1 MIKPFKFFRGY
12 TYSDEFT
19 LLSIP
24 RRMSGRTISQDLVP
38 VQPMGP
44 PSYML
49 NRYNT
54 ADIASLADLS
64 NEVNNLVRSP
74 EYIPAG
80 YVSIP
85 IQFNYDSFVISRV
98 RTKMRRNINWRG
110 YETSIQEREG
120 AVIILKIVSGIN
132 IGGMFH
138 IVYLITRDGNTENYR
153 VSVPLVNLQRRG

>member
-1 MIKPFKFFRGY
+1 MIKPFKLLKGY

-19 LLSIP
+19 LP
-24 RRMSGRTISQDLVP
+24 TARRMSGRTIAQ
-38 VQPMGP
+38 
-44 PSYML
+44 
-49 NRYNT
+49 
-54 ADIASLADLS
+54 DLS
-64 NEVNNLVRSP
+64 NQVQQIVRSP

-85 IQFNYDSFVISRV
+85 IQFNYDGFVISRV

-132 IGGMFH
+132 IGGMFQ
-138 IVYLITRDGNTENYR
+138 ILYLITRDGNTERHN
-153 VSVPLVNLQRRG
+153 VSVPLVELQRRG

>member
-1 MIKPFKFFRGY
+1 MIKPFKLLKGY

-19 LLSIP
+19 FPIA
-24 RRMSGRTISQDLVP
+24 RRMSGRTIAQ
-38 VQPMGP
+38 
-44 PSYML
+44 
-49 NRYNT
+49 
-54 ADIASLADLS
+54 DLS
-64 NEVNNLVRSP
+64 NQVQQIVRSP

-85 IQFNYDSFVISRV
+85 VQFNYDEFVISRI

-132 IGGMFH
+132 IGGMFQ
-138 IVYLITRDGNTENYR
+138 ILYLITRDGNTERHN
-153 VSVPLVNLQRRG
+153 VSVPLVELQRRG

>member
-1 MIKPFKFFRGY
+1 MIKPFKLLKGY

-19 LLSIP
+19 FPIA
-24 RRMSGRTISQDLVP
+24 RRMSGRTIDQ
-38 VQPMGP
+38 
-44 PSYML
+44 
-49 NRYNT
+49 
-54 ADIASLADLS
+54 DLS
-64 NEVNNLVRSP
+64 NQVQQMVRSP

-85 IQFNYDSFVISRV
+85 VQFNYDEFVISRI

-132 IGGMFH
+132 IGGMFR
-138 IVYLITRDGNTENYR
+138 IVYLITRDGNTESYN
-153 VSVPLVNLQRRG
+153 VSVPLINLQRRG